1 MPLTTQSLVRLDP
14 VAAKWRHV
22 GDTIVVMDLK
32 NSVYFSIGGS
42 IAAVWPDLVDGAVVG
57 ELASQMADRFEAPE
71 DRILADLIALLGDL
85 VERSV
90 VIIEPAPE
98 ERVTASG

>member
-1 MPLTTQSLVRLDP
+1 MSLTADSLVRLDP
-14 VAAKWRHV
+14 SAAKWRHV
-22 GDTIVVMDLK
+22 GDTIVVMDLR

-42 IAAVWPDLVDGAVVG
+42 IAAVWPDLAEGVVVG
-57 ELASQMADRFEAPE
+57 ELASQMADRFEAPA

-90 VIIEPAPE
+90 VTVEPTAE
-98 ERVTASG
+98 VVVASGG